1 MKISYLVTVKDEI
14 KEIQQLITQL
24 LNRKEDED
32 EIVVLQDTTISLEE
46 TYSEIE
52 GKKSGVTDNFHRVN
66 FYLKEL
72 NDKNS
77 IKMTTSVLRNDFA
90 TFKNFGKSE
99 CKGDYIFQI
108 DADEIV
114 SNYLLEN
121 LKTILEL
128 NPEVELYWLP
138 RINIVNGLTDEWVT
152 KWRWRLSNVTE
163 EKDENGWRRHWW
175 KQPLINWPDY
185 QSRLFKNVSNI
196 KWVGKV
202 HEILTGAI
210 SSTYFP
216 AEIEYAIYHEKDID
230 RQIKQNEHYSRIVR

>member
-1 MKISYLVTVKDEI
+1 MKVSYLVTVKDEI

-24 LNRKEDED
+24 LNNKEDED
-32 EIVVLQDTTISLEE
+32 EIVVLQDTTISNELQ
-46 TYSEIE
+46 YSE
-52 GKKSGVTDNFHRVN
+52 TDDFHRVN
-66 FYLKEL
+66 FYLHDLDKEQ
-72 NDKNS
+72 K

-90 TFKNFGKSE
+90 SFKNFGKSQ
-99 CKGDYIFQI
+99 CKGDYILQI

-121 LKTILEL
+121 IKTILSM
-128 NPEVELYWLP
+128 NPDIELYWLP
-138 RINIVNGLTDEWVT
+138 RINIVNGLTTEWST
-152 KWRWRLSNVTE
+152 KWGWRLTYN
-163 EKDENGWRRHWW
+163 ENYSD
-175 KQPLINWPDY
+175 PLINWPDY

-210 SSTYFP
+210 LSTHFP

-230 RQIKQNEHYSRIVR
+230 RQIKQNEHYSKIVR